1 MNAEQILGIIKG
13 FREEI
18 PWQYLVV
25 AAMAIAVFS
34 ALNCFLGYRL
44 RKVWSCILGI
54 GFGGGG
60 GTAAVYLVLHDKTLA
75 ILGGAVCALL
85 FGALAW
91 VLYKFGVFVMC
102 GGLVYACIL
111 FLLSEPSLEQCL
123 IALAAW
129 VFAGTLALGYEK
141 QVVVAI
147 TAFCGAYGTIHMV
160 FFMTKIETR
169 AGELILT
176 LVLGLIGAVVQAA
189 PFFKGEDVE
198 AGLLNL
204 FSRKKKKKVVHKSK
218 VTHVHKVK
226 NQEKNSRYVKRPSS
240 SSREEEPA
248 PRYDRR
254 EPQRIYS
261 DREAERE
268 TYGTYEREH
277 NARYSQGN
285 PYDSYGYG
293 TVRGDESRGYKE
305 DLDSTRVYDTR
316 YQESRED
323 LDKTRVYTGQEIPF
337 QPETR
342 QKNPSYMAPG
352 MGIDLDNLNR
362 ELSQEIQKIYQEE
375 NQE

>member
-204 FSRKKKKKVVHKSK
+204 FSRKMSL
-218 VTHVHKVK
+218 
-226 NQEKNSRYVKRPSS
+226 
-240 SSREEEPA
+240 A
-248 PRYDRR
+248 
-254 EPQRIYS
+254 
-261 DREAERE
+261 
-268 TYGTYEREH
+268 
-277 NARYSQGN
+277 
-285 PYDSYGYG
+285 
-293 TVRGDESRGYKE
+293 
-305 DLDSTRVYDTR
+305 
-316 YQESRED
+316 
-323 LDKTRVYTGQEIPF
+323 
-337 QPETR
+337 
-342 QKNPSYMAPG
+342 
-352 MGIDLDNLNR
+352 
-362 ELSQEIQKIYQEE
+362 
-375 NQE
+375 